1 MRFLILLVAL
11 LFVASPAAAE
21 WSSSPVTNLTVC
33 SAANSQFQDY
43 VISDGVGGA
52 YVAWVDPRSGGI
64 YHLYAQH
71 YDGRGNALWAA
82 NGLSIGSLT
91 TFQGELVAC
100 GDGVGGLILAW
111 RDDRNAGVTGTDIYV
126 QRLNSS
132 GAALWTANG
141 LAVCTAANTQQFPK
155 IVSDGAGGVFVAW
168 SDWRDSATSNSDV
181 YAQHVLSGG
190 TMAWT
195 ANGVVACNATASQ
208 LPASL
213 APDGYGGVVVSW
225 TDSRN
230 FATTGT
236 DLYAQRITS
245 TGAPQ
250 WTLNGLVICNAAGD
264 VTPGPMV
271 ADGTGTV
278 WMAWTDTRAAG
289 GGSNWDIYAQAV
301 NSSGSIQWG
310 ANGYAVCTQTSQQR
324 SPQIWLDGSGSVYL
338 AWTDTRP
345 VTAAELYGQ
354 RMSLGG

>member
-11 LFVASPAAAE
+11 LCVASPAAAE

-168 SDWRDSATSNSDV
+168 SDWRDSATWNDV
-181 YAQHVLSGG
+181 CAQHVLSGG

-195 ANGVVACNATASQ
+195 ANGRRVQRDRDAAARLAGPGWLRWCRRVVDRLAQ
-208 LPASL
+208 LRD
-213 APDGYGGVVVSW
+213 DGHRPLRAAHHEHRRSAV
-225 TDSRN
+225 D
-230 FATTGT
+230 
-236 DLYAQRITS
+236 
-245 TGAPQ
+245 PQ
-250 WTLNGLVICNAAGD
+250 WPRDLQC
-264 VTPGPMV
+264 
-271 ADGTGTV
+271 
-278 WMAWTDTRAAG
+278 R
-289 GGSNWDIYAQAV
+289 
-301 NSSGSIQWG
+301 
-310 ANGYAVCTQTSQQR
+310 R
-324 SPQIWLDGSGSVYL
+324 
-338 AWTDTRP
+338 
-345 VTAAELYGQ
+345 
-354 RMSLGG
+354 